1 MLFISGD
8 SDTLLMPSR
17 PKEPELGMVSYELL
31 LTITVIV
38 GADPTSS

>member
-17 PKEPELGMVSYELL
+17 PKETELGMVSYELL